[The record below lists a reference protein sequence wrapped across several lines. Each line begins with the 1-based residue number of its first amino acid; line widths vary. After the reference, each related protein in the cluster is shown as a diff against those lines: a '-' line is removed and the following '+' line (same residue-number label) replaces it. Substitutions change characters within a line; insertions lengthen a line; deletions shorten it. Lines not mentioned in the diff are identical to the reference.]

1 MKDSSNWNLQKI
13 KNLVNQ
19 FNNPTPEDST
29 LTTKMLFILNI
40 AILMNCK
47 QMSLALF
54 HINACSLNK
63 KIDDLED
70 IFSNTK
76 KHFDVIAITETR
88 ITKYAALTNNPTI
101 NSFSFKFTSTES
113 SPGATLL
120 YIANHLSYKTCSN
133 LNIYK
138 SNDLESTFV
147 ENLNPKKSNTAI
159 RCFYKHDSMDY
170 YNNTND
176 LNNILV
182 KISKEKNL
190 FLH

>member
-1 MKDSSNWNLQKI
+1 
-13 KNLVNQ
+13 
-19 FNNPTPEDST
+19 
-29 LTTKMLFILNI
+29 
-40 AILMNCK
+40 MNCK

-63 KIDDLED
+63 NFDDLED

-88 ITKYAALTNNPTI
+88 ITKYAALTNNLTI
-101 NSFSFKFTSTES
+101 NNFSFKFTSTES
-113 SPGATLL
+113 LPGATLL

-147 ENLNPKKSNTAI
+147 ENLNHKKSNTAI
-159 RCFYKHDSMDY
+159 RCFYKHHSMDHY
-170 YNNTND
+170 KNTND
-176 LNNILV
+176 LNNLLD
-182 KISKEKNL
+182 KISKEKKSVSTLDDFDVNL
-190 FLH
+190 LHYNNHNPTNEFFDSLATSSLYFTTNSTNFPL